1 MILND
6 FNDQSIFLFSCRCGK
21 HSKCWRMI
29 LMLIWVEIVLYLQT
43 MCVYKFENRNFL
55 LSLNYRT
62 LMSSTFIIHHCLHRK
77 SANLKHQL
85 PSPKLS
91 SSLNSSCLCAKV
103 QPTWNEFKF
112 RCSLRHIF
120 KLVIYYWQTVVLW
133 AVYLFH
139 KFYRNI

>member
-1 MILND
+1 MTKA
-6 FNDQSIFLFSCRCGK
+6 FFLLSCRCGK

-43 MCVYKFENRNFL
+43 MCVYKFENRDFL
-55 LSLNYRT
+55 LSLDYRT

-91 SSLNSSCLCAKV
+91 SSLNSSCLCSKV

-112 RCSLRHIF
+112 RCSLRRIF